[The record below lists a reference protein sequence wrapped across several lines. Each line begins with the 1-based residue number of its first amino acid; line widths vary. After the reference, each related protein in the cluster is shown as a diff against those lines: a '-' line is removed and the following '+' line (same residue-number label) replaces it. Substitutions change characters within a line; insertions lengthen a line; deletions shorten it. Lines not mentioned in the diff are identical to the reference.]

1 METLTVLSLATLCTI
16 GVFAIAIGLVA
27 LAIKLDT
34 YIYNYLN
41 NNGKV

>member
-16 GVFAIAIGLVA
+16 GCFALAIGLVT

-34 YIYNYLN
+34 FIYNYLN
-41 NNGKV
+41 NSK